1 MPAFS
6 LILSMPLNPKVAQLL
21 DSIARSK
28 FAPLHTLTPEAARAS
43 YARSAP
49 ILDLPPAPLAA
60 VEDLAVSSRDG
71 AALRV
76 RFYQPTLPDWTQP
89 APALLFLHG
98 GGFVVGS
105 VDTHDSLCRIFA
117 RDAGCMVLS
126 VDYRLAPEHKFP
138 VALEDAFDVLEWLF
152 SNALSLGID
161 PARIAIGGDSAGGTL
176 ATVCA
181 VLARERGWPL
191 VLQLLIYPG
200 VGAHQATD
208 SHAEFR
214 SGYFLSGETV
224 DWMFSQYVHD
234 PAERDDWR
242 FAPLDGALNA
252 PASFAGVAPAWI
264 AAAEF
269 DPLVDEDRAY
279 ADKLRAADNAVT
291 LRVYEGMVHEFFKM
305 GRFVPEVAQAH
316 ADAVEALKQAFEAD

>member
-1 MPAFS
+1 
-6 LILSMPLNPKVAQLL
+6 MPLNPKVAQLL

-28 FAPLHTLTPEAARAS
+28 FVPLHTLAPEAARAS
-43 YARSAP
+43 YARSTP
-49 ILDLPPAPLAA
+49 ILDLPPVPLAA
-60 VEDLAVSSRDG
+60 VEDLAVPSRDG

-76 RFYQPTLPDWTQP
+76 RFYQPAAPDWTRP
-89 APALLFLHG
+89 APALLFFHG

-105 VDTHDSLCRIFA
+105 VDTHDSLCRILA
-117 RDAGCMVLS
+117 RDAACMVLS

-138 VALEDAFDVLEWLF
+138 IAVEDAFDSLQWLF
-152 SNALSLGID
+152 ANALSLGID

-181 VLARERGWPL
+181 VLARDAGWPL
-191 VLQLLIYPG
+191 VLQLLLYPG

-208 SHAEFR
+208 SHAVFR

-224 DWMFSQYVHD
+224 DWMFAQYVHD
-234 PAERDDWR
+234 RAERDDWR
-242 FAPLDGALNA
+242 FAPLDGTLNA

-279 ADKLRAADNAVT
+279 ADKLRAAGNAVT

-316 ADAVEALKQAFEAD
+316 ADAVEALRTAFEQD